1 MLFKFRKLLAKLE
14 LFNER
19 KYRHLGITPPFY
31 TYINNSNY
39 CFIILRFDFDTLCRV
54 DWCIY

>member
-1 MLFKFRKLLAKLE
+1 MLFKFRKLLAKL
-14 LFNER
+14 NER

-31 TYINNSNY
+31 TYINNANY